1 MLDITIG
8 IALLMLTVAA
18 LLTLVRVVRG
28 PTLPDRVVA
37 IDLIG
42 VLIVGVIVVSRC
54 RHGRAGLPRRGDCH
68 RADQFRRHRRLRAIR
83 GEGRTTMTDWVSG
96 ALLVAG
102 ATLALLAAVGVLR
115 MPDVFTRMQ
124 AST

>member
-18 LLTLVRVVRG
+18 LLTFLRVVRG

-42 VLIVGVIVVSRC
+42 VLIVGVIVV
-54 RHGRAGLPRRGDCH
+54 AAAATGDQTFL
-68 RADQFRRHRRLRAIR
+68 DVAI
-83 GEGRTTMTDWVSG
+83 VI
-96 ALLVAG
+96 ALISFVGTVAY
-102 ATLALLAAVGVLR
+102 ARYVER
-115 MPDVFTRMQ
+115 EER
-124 AST
+124 S

>member
-42 VLIVGVIVVSRC
+42 VLVVGVIVVSAAAT
-54 RHGRAGLPRRGDCH
+54 GEQAFLDV
-68 RADQFRRHRRLRAIR
+68 AI
-83 GEGRTTMTDWVSG
+83 VI
-96 ALLVAG
+96 ALISFVGTVAY
-102 ATLALLAAVGVLR
+102 ARYVER
-115 MPDVFTRMQ
+115 EERP
-124 AST
+124 

>member
-18 LLTLVRVVRG
+18 LLAFLRVVRG

-42 VLIVGVIVVSRC
+42 VLIVGVIVV
-54 RHGRAGLPRRGDCH
+54 AAAATGDQTFL
-68 RADQFRRHRRLRAIR
+68 DVAI
-83 GEGRTTMTDWVSG
+83 VI
-96 ALLVAG
+96 ALISFVGTVAY
-102 ATLALLAAVGVLR
+102 ARYVER
-115 MPDVFTRMQ
+115 EER
-124 AST
+124 S

>member
-18 LLTLVRVVRG
+18 LLTFVRVVRG

-42 VLIVGVIVVSRC
+42 VLIVGVIVVSSAAT
-54 RHGRAGLPRRGDCH
+54 GEQAFLDV
-68 RADQFRRHRRLRAIR
+68 AI
-83 GEGRTTMTDWVSG
+83 VI
-96 ALLVAG
+96 ALISFVGTVAY
-102 ATLALLAAVGVLR
+102 ARYVER
-115 MPDVFTRMQ
+115 EER
-124 AST
+124 S